1 MDFDKLRRYLC
12 AMPNPPADIT
22 DLDAAHAAMEAA
34 PGDDALRLRFH
45 ERLADS
51 ELFLL
56 LTRDPVGDDVD
67 PQMFDAEGQ
76 QFVLIFDREARLAD
90 FAGRVAPTV
99 TLPGRGLVRM
109 LAGQGIGMALN
120 LGVAPSA
127 TLIPAKAVDWLAQ
140 TLNHAPIAAA
150 ARPVAFHVPKGLP
163 EALIVGLDRKLA
175 TAGGLAQ
182 TAWLVG
188 VTYDDHSRGHMLAFV
203 GALPEAEAA
212 LAAAAGEALTFSGIE
227 AGAMDVTFI
236 ASGHPVLDQLGRVGL
251 RFDLPEPSAPS
262 APLTPG
268 SDPAK
273 PPNLR

>member
-1 MDFDKLRRYLC
+1 MTNL
-12 AMPNPPADIT
+12 PADIT

-34 PGDDALRLRFH
+34 PDDDALRLRFH

-56 LTRDPVGDDVD
+56 LTRDPLGDDVD
-67 PQMFDAEGQ
+67 PQMFEDEGQ
-76 QFVLIFDREARLAD
+76 QFVLIFDRETRLAE

-127 TLIPAKAVDWLAQ
+127 TLIPAEAVDWLAE
-140 TLNHAPIAAA
+140 TLDHAPQATA
-150 ARPVAFHVPKGLP
+150 ARPVAFHAPKGLP
-163 EALIVGLDRKLA
+163 EALILGFDRKLA
-175 TAGGLAQ
+175 TAGGLARN
-182 TAWLVG
+182 AWLVG
-188 VTYDDHSRGHMLAFV
+188 VTYADNTRGHMLAFM

-236 ASGHPVLDQLGRVGL
+236 ADGHPVGGQLARVGL
-251 RFDLPEPSAPS
+251 RFDLPEPVAPLAPS
-262 APLTPG
+262 APGT
-268 SDPAK
+268 DPAK

>member
-1 MDFDKLRRYLC
+1 MTDL
-12 AMPNPPADIT
+12 PADIT

-34 PGDDALRLRFH
+34 PDDDTLRLRFH
-45 ERLADS
+45 ERLADT
-51 ELFLL
+51 EVFLL

-67 PQMFDAEGQ
+67 PQIFDAEGQ
-76 QFVLIFDREARLAD
+76 QFVLIFDRESRLAE

-99 TLPGRGLVRM
+99 TLAGRGLVRM

-127 TLIPAKAVDWLAQ
+127 TLIPAQAVEWLAE
-140 TLNHAPIAAA
+140 TLAHAPVATA
-150 ARPVAFHVPKGLP
+150 ARPKLFHAPKGLP

-175 TAGGLAQ
+175 TAGGLASH
-182 TAWLVG
+182 AWLVG
-188 VTYDDHSRGHMLAFV
+188 VTYADNTRGHMLAFE

-212 LAAAAGEALTFSGIE
+212 LAAAASEALTFSGIE

-236 ASGHPVLDQLGRVGL
+236 SSGHPVSAQLARVGL
-251 RFDLPEPSAPS
+251 RFDLPEPAAP
-262 APLTPG
+262 AVPVAPG
-268 SDPAK
+268 SDPDR

>member
-1 MDFDKLRRYLC
+1 MTNL
-12 AMPNPPADIT
+12 PADIT

-34 PGDDALRLRFH
+34 PDDDALRLRFH

-56 LTRDPVGDDVD
+56 LTRDPAGDAVD
-67 PQMFDAEGQ
+67 PQLFDAEGQ
-76 QFVLIFDREARLAD
+76 QFVLIFDREARLAE

-99 TLPGRGLVRM
+99 TLAGRGLVRM

-127 TLIPAKAVDWLAQ
+127 TLIPAEAVDWLAD
-140 TLNHAPIAAA
+140 TLAHAPVAAA
-150 ARPVAFHVPKGLP
+150 ARPVSFHAPKGLP
-163 EALIVGLDRKLA
+163 EALILGLDRKLA
-175 TAGGLAQ
+175 TAGGLAK

-188 VTYDDHSRGHMLAFV
+188 VTYSDTTRGHMLAFV

-236 ASGHPVLDQLGRVGL
+236 ATGHAVAAQLARVGL
-251 RFDLPEPSAPS
+251 RFDLPEPAAPM
-262 APLTPG
+262 AAAAPG

>member
-1 MDFDKLRRYLC
+1 MTTQ
-12 AMPNPPADIT
+12 PAEIT
-22 DLDAAHAAMEAA
+22 DLDAAHATMDAN
-34 PGDDALRLRFH
+34 PDDDTLRLRFH

-56 LTRDPVGDDVD
+56 LTRDPDGDDVD

-76 QFVLIFDREARLAD
+76 QFVLIFDRESRLAE
-90 FAGRVAPTV
+90 FAGRVAPTAS
-99 TLPGRGLVRM
+99 LPGRGLVRM

-127 TLIPAKAVDWLAQ
+127 TLIPAEAVDWLAD
-140 TLNHAPIAAA
+140 TLDHAPQTTA
-150 ARPVAFHVPKGLP
+150 ARPVAFHAPKGLP
-163 EALIVGLDRKLA
+163 EALILGLDRKLA
-175 TAGGLAQ
+175 TAGGLAR

-188 VTYDDHSRGHMLAFV
+188 VTYADNTRGHMLAFV

-236 ASGHPVLDQLGRVGL
+236 AADHPTGAQLARVGL
-251 RFDLPEPSAPS
+251 RFDLPEPAAPV
-262 APLTPG
+262 APIAPG
-268 SDPAK
+268 SDPTK